1 MTVIARCLLAPPT
14 SFMPDRIEDEFLDVA
29 LGDCR
34 RNARVGQV
42 AGRLFESPAA
52 SISAACGGWTEAM
65 GAYRLLN
72 NSETTPS
79 LLIAPHQEMLVR
91 RAATESCVLVIQD
104 TTELDFTHMKTMTG
118 RGPLNDVSRQGFFMH
133 SLYAVSEAGLPL
145 GVLETSIVAREQE
158 TFGKSA
164 ARRHRPIEAKESFR
178 WVEGYLRTQE
188 VARQLPDCEVISI
201 SDREGDIYE
210 VFEAWERAGQE
221 GGPRAHWIIRGM
233 KDRVLEGLDVEAPQK
248 LFAALASAP
257 ELGTA
262 EFSVTAK
269 RSTKKVH
276 GSTVQTQRSARVVR
290 QRLRALRI
298 TPRRPY
304 RRDSKL
310 LPVSFW
316 AVLAEEIDPPAG
328 EDPLCWLLLT
338 SLEVTTLEAARRII
352 ALYLR
357 RWDIEVF
364 HRVLKTGCR
373 VEQIQLKEK
382 QAVLNC
388 LTLYAIIAWRLLYL
402 THLGRQ
408 CPLLPC
414 SLVFT
419 DAEWRATCTVAAA
432 KQIGGYKK
440 GEPLQEP
447 PLGEFIAL
455 VARLGGHLGR
465 RGDHPPGAQAL
476 WQGLARVRDFA
487 CTWEAIYQD

>member
-1 MTVIARCLLAPPT
+1 
-14 SFMPDRIEDEFLDVA
+14 
-29 LGDCR
+29 
-34 RNARVGQV
+34 
-42 AGRLFESPAA
+42 
-52 SISAACGGWTEAM
+52 M

-72 NSETTPS
+72 NANTTPS
-79 LLIAPHQEMLVR
+79 LLLAPHRGMLLE
-91 RAATESCVLVIQD
+91 RAAAQSCVLVIQD
-104 TTELDFTHMKTMTG
+104 TTELDFTAMKTMTG
-118 RGPLNDVSRQGFFMH
+118 RGPLNDESRQGFFMH
-133 SLYAVSEAGLPL
+133 TLYSVSEAGLPL

-158 TFGKSA
+158 AFGQSA
-164 ARRHRPIEAKESFR
+164 ERRHRPIEDKESYR
-178 WVEGYLRTQE
+178 WVEGYQRTQE

-221 GGPRAHWIIRGM
+221 SGPRAHWIIRGM
-233 KDRVLEGLDVEAPQK
+233 KDRVLEGMELEAPQK

-269 RSTKKVH
+269 HSTKKVR
-276 GSTVQTQRSARVVR
+276 GSTVPKVRSARVVR

-298 TPRRPY
+298 TPRVPY

-310 LPVSFW
+310 LAVSFW

-338 SLEVTTLEAARRII
+338 SMEVTTLETARRMI

-419 DAEWRATCTVAAA
+419 EAEWRATCTVAAA
-432 KQIGGYKK
+432 KKIGGYKK
-440 GEPLQEP
+440 AEPLREP
-447 PLGEFIAL
+447 ALGEFIAL
-455 VARLGGHLGR
+455 VAQLGGHLGR
-465 RGDHPPGAQAL
+465 RGDNPPGAQAI